1 MNRWTDEEK
10 NYVIKKFK
18 EGLSPEEIHKTGKI
32 NRSKFA
38 IELKIYNQVYDTL
51 QKGDTY
57 EEVANEYNRTKQE
70 IKDIEK
76 KIFEMKN
83 KSDQQTPYTGDGG
96 YVYNPTPSPLDF
108 SELHHVNRTMNTI
121 LHFYENISRLQKLK
135 SDKIIDD
142 EFYNKLVQKLD
153 KINIDKDKVLNSI
166 DSSNITNT
174 NNITNTE
181 QENKKSEKNDKN
193 DKKEKSE
200 KSEDV
205 KPVKKFTKKKDES
218 DDDASIEIEIPVK
231 KLKKRLI

>member
-18 EGLSPEEIHKTGKI
+18 EGLSLEDIHKTGKI

-38 IELKIYNQVYDTL
+38 IELKIYNQIYDNL

-57 EEVANEYNRTKQE
+57 EEVATEYNRTKQE

-76 KIFEMKN
+76 KMFEMKN
-83 KSDQQTPYTGDGG
+83 KSEQQTPYTGDGG

-108 SELHHVNRTMNTI
+108 SELHHVNRTMNTV
-121 LHFYENISRLQKLK
+121 LHFYENISRLNKLR

-142 EFYNKLVQKLD
+142 DFYNKLVQKLD
-153 KINIDKDKVLNSI
+153 KIKINIHKDKVINSLE
-166 DSSNITNT
+166 ST
-174 NNITNTE
+174 NNNPNPNSNPE
-181 QENKKSEKNDKN
+181 QSDNKSEKE
-193 DKKEKSE
+193 DKKNKSE

-218 DDDASIEIEIPVK
+218 DDDASVEIEIPVK

>member
-18 EGLSPEEIHKTGKI
+18 EGLSPEEIHKTGKV

-38 IELKIYNQVYDTL
+38 IELKIYNQLYDQL

-57 EEVANEYNRTKQE
+57 GEVATEYNRTKQE

-83 KSDQQTPYTGDGG
+83 KSDQPTPYTGDGG
-96 YVYNPTPSPLDF
+96 YVYNPTTSSLDF
-108 SELHHVNRTMNTI
+108 SELHNINRTMNTI

-142 EFYNKLVQKLD
+142 EFYNNLVQKLD
-153 KINIDKDKVLNSI
+153 KINIDKDKVLNSLEP
-166 DSSNITNT
+166 SNINT

-181 QENKKSEKNDKN
+181 QENKKSEKD
-193 DKKEKSE
+193 DKKNKSE
-200 KSEDV
+200 KDDV

-218 DDDASIEIEIPVK
+218 DDDASVEIEIPVK

>member
-38 IELKIYNQVYDTL
+38 IELKIYNQIYDNL

-57 EEVANEYNRTKQE
+57 DEVSSEYDRTKQE

-76 KIFEMKN
+76 KMFEMKN

-96 YVYNPTPSPLDF
+96 YVYNPTSSPLDF
-108 SELHHVNRTMNTI
+108 SELHHINRTMNTV

-142 EFYNKLVQKLD
+142 DFYNKLVQKLD
-153 KINIDKDKVLNSI
+153 KVNIDKDKVLNSL
-166 DSSNITNT
+166 DPT
-174 NNITNTE
+174 NNNSNSNTE
-181 QENKKSEKNDKN
+181 QS
-193 DKKEKSE
+193 DKKEDKKTDEKEDKKNKSN
-200 KSEDV
+200 KSEDT

-218 DDDASIEIEIPVK
+218 DDDASVEIEIPVK